1 MRSNLRLGLHRSAA
15 RFPEIQRGKIEI
27 GIPLFILHDFR
38 KLLTVQTIKENTYAR
53 FKFYGRNNLGEKL
66 GDCCEEIWHV
76 SRKENVS

>member
-1 MRSNLRLGLHRSAA
+1 MTLVTNLLSRPCMFSKMQFEELYH
-15 RFPEIQRGKIEI
+15 
-27 GIPLFILHDFR
+27 FR